1 MSISHFH
8 RTDACAYNVLCTV
21 QQAAGDSNAGFLASK
36 QLSMAD
42 IRFFPSLALYVR
54 FGVELEPK
62 FPQLASYYQKMLQ
75 LPSVK
80 KTWPPHWVGTEA
92 PKKLFVNA

>member
-1 MSISHFH
+1 MSSGDGDVGYI
-8 RTDACAYNVLCTV
+8 
-21 QQAAGDSNAGFLASK
+21 AGK

-42 IRFFPSLALYVR
+42 IAVFPYLALAVR
-54 FGVELEPK
+54 FGLQLEPK
-62 FPQLASYYQKMLQ
+62 FPHMALYYQKMLQ

-92 PKKLFVNA
+92 PKKIFVTA

>member
-1 MSISHFH
+1 LQ
-8 RTDACAYNVLCTV
+8 A
-21 QQAAGDSNAGFLASK
+21 AAGDSDGGFLAGK

-42 IRFFPSLALYVR
+42 IRFFPHIALCVR
-54 FGVELEPK
+54 LGLELEPK
-62 FPQLASYYQKMLQ
+62 FPHLSRYYKKMQQ

-92 PKKLFVNA
+92 PKKIFVSA

>member
-1 MSISHFH
+1 M
-8 RTDACAYNVLCTV
+8 
-21 QQAAGDSNAGFLASK
+21 AAGDGDVGFLASK

-42 IRFFPSLALYVR
+42 IRFFPHLALFVR
-54 FGVELEPK
+54 MGLELKPK
-62 FPQLASYYQKMLQ
+62 FPHLASYYQKMLQ

-92 PKKLFVNA
+92 PAKLFTSA